1 MVPVYGGSRGLRFCL
16 ASRMSRGVRYP
27 RPPPIKDKCKH
38 ELVESTKVYLCV
50 RKSGLIYPP
59 WKWEI
64 AGSNPATQTSYVVL
78 SVPVRTSL
86 CESDRMGSTPI
97 DQPKIIC
104 PGDGIGIHTGL
115 RSRVLRVQVSPRA
128 PYIKTHCPTQGV
140 ADSGWKDRLVTN
152 YWKLSVSPDASKR

>member
-1 MVPVYGGSRGLRFCL
+1 M
-16 ASRMSRGVRYP
+16 AAH
-27 RPPPIKDKCKH
+27 RPPKSVSQGSSPWGYA
-38 ELVESTKVYLCV
+38 KVYLCV

-128 PYIKTHCPTQGV
+128 P
-140 ADSGWKDRLVTN
+140 KDFMLAIAQCIEQYRL
-152 YWKLSVSPDASKR
+152 R